1 MWSRAQQLLSC
12 TLEGVCNLVGPVS
25 AVPCLSP
32 AAGTGL
38 DMLWELGRGRERRKE
53 TTEAENEP
61 YPLPFGGKKIA
72 LHP

>member
-1 MWSRAQQLLSC
+1 M
-12 TLEGVCNLVGPVS
+12 NLVGTVS

-53 TTEAENEP
+53 KATEAENEP
-61 YPLPFGGKKIA
+61 YPLPLGGKKIA
-72 LHP
+72 IHP